1 LVILDEL
8 GRGSSTADGSAIAFA
23 VVQVQ
28 QRLLFFSAISDLSF
42 FSCAR
47 NFPCRNY

>member
-28 QRLLFFSAISDLSF
+28 RRLLFFPRDLSF
-42 FSCAR
+42 FFASA
-47 NFPCRNY
+47 